1 MSNITFICGTWKIE
15 GRAAELVLQE
25 QAELCL
31 SKKAYR
37 GRFGKGKAIQCLLME
52 LFERRKKDAIEKDQ
66 AGTA

>member
-1 MSNITFICGTWKIE
+1 MSRQTFICGTWKIE
-15 GRAAELVLQE
+15 GIAAELVLQE

-31 SKKAYR
+31 SKNAYR

-66 AGTA
+66 DDNA